1 MYAVCEHCL
10 YEANACPCVSETVEE
25 EQEQELNKDAE
36 F

>member
-10 YEANACPCVSETVEE
+10 YEANACPCVEG